1 MPDPETFDAFYART
15 VWNVTSQMH
24 ELTGD
29 DGLAD
34 HAIREAYAKAYQQ
47 WYQVSGYRDTQA
59 WVLAAAKDA
68 YERRRAE
75 PASLGN
81 GPEPAGRDS
90 GTWPGFF
97 RPPAKPARPAAPGA
111 DPAAAVAAPRH
122 NEAAGRDGASTGLG
136 GILGSRSYPA
146 GNAMP
151 GVAAPTR
158 ADAAGPPGWHGPDS
172 GTAQPTH
179 RIGFDG
185 PGAGGPGAGGPGAGG
200 PGAGGPGAGVPG
212 PEGFNGIQGRG
223 GPGRGGPG
231 RSRLGGRFNRP
242 GGGGLG
248 QLGSRRNLII
258 AGVAVAAVA
267 VAFIAYG
274 AGGGHKTPAP
284 AASGGASARP
294 GAKPKPHM
302 LAAGRT
308 GSRSAVPW
316 SLVGRGWALAEF
328 STAAPNSAGQA
339 SGGGSYTTYLVDP
352 EGGKYEIAT
361 SSGGTEPALMAWS
374 GDAQTALFGTAS
386 GDAGSYQ
393 LLNVRTGQLAQ
404 LPLPAGVVP
413 VGFAR
418 PLGTAI
424 LALRQGPA
432 AFRLQRYTLTGQLQT
447 TLALLPRKLGESL
460 SWNGCGSGT
469 ACAISSPEGLSDVWG
484 IAGREMQV
492 LSNAGGKVTR
502 LHVKDS
508 GKPPSC
514 VPVSWWNDSTILADC
529 AVGNLPDDASRLWLI
544 PEDGA
549 TPTALTQ
556 PAAAGVGHIEGAWL
570 AGQTYVTS
578 VTSQQC
584 QSAPS
589 GTGGMDIVTLSQ
601 GTNAA
606 VTIPRSTGNF
616 STIVATLGKRLL
628 VLAQT
633 RCPGTSSLLWF
644 NPSTGHSEMAI
655 SAPSNE
661 VGVIAA
667 VPFGNGPTAN
677 TAGQY

>member
-1 MPDPETFDAFYART
+1 MPDSETFDAFYART

-34 HAIREAYAKAYQQ
+34 HAVREAYAKAYQQ
-47 WYQVSGYRDTQA
+47 WYQVSGYSDSQA

-75 PASLGN
+75 SAGPGSGPAS
-81 GPEPAGRDS
+81 AGSDS

-97 RPPAKPARPAAPGA
+97 RPAAEPARPGRPGV

-122 NEAAGRDGASTGLG
+122 NEAAGRDATSTGVG

-146 GNAMP
+146 GGARASDGTAGNGMP
-151 GVAAPTR
+151 GGAAPTH
-158 ADAAGPPGWHGPDS
+158 ADPDGQSGWYGPAS
-172 GTAQPTH
+172 MTAQPTH
-179 RIGFDG
+179 RIGLDG
-185 PGAGGPGAGGPGAGG
+185 
-200 PGAGGPGAGVPG
+200 PG
-212 PEGFNGIQGRG
+212 PEGFDGSQGSG
-223 GPGRGGPG
+223 GPGRGG
-231 RSRLGGRFNRP
+231 SRGGRFSRP
-242 GGGGLG
+242 GGGGLS

-258 AGVAVAAVA
+258 AGVAAAAVVVVA
-267 VAFIAYG
+267 VIAYG
-274 AGGGHKTPAP
+274 TGGGHKAPAP
-284 AASGGASARP
+284 AAGA
-294 GAKPKPHM
+294 GAGAKPANKPKPHM

-308 GSRSAVPW
+308 GRRSAIPW

-352 EGGKYEIAT
+352 EGGKYEIAAT
-361 SSGGTEPALMAWS
+361 SGGTEPDLMAWS
-374 GDAQTALFGTAS
+374 GNAQTALLGTAT
-386 GDAGSYQ
+386 GAAGSYE
-393 LLNVRTGQLAQ
+393 LLNVQTGQLAA

-418 PLGTAI
+418 PLGIAI
-424 LALRQGPA
+424 LAVRQGPA
-432 AFRLQRYTLTGQLQT
+432 KFDLQRYDLNGHLET
-447 TLALLPRKLGESL
+447 TLAWLPRKAGESL
-460 SWNGCGSGT
+460 GWNGCASGT
-469 ACAISSPEGLSDVWG
+469 ACAISSPDGLTDVWG
-484 IAGREMQV
+484 VAGREMQA
-492 LSNAGGKVTR
+492 LSNAGGKITR

-508 GKPPSC
+508 GHPPSC
-514 VPVSWWNDSTILADC
+514 VPVSWWNQTTVLADC

-544 PEDGA
+544 PEDRA
-549 TPTALTQ
+549 APTALT
-556 PAAAGVGHIEGAWL
+556 PPSAAGNGRIEGAWL

-578 VTSQQC
+578 VTSSQC
-584 QSAPS
+584 ASAPS
-589 GTGGMDIVTLSQ
+589 GSGGLDIVPLSQ
-601 GTNAA
+601 GTSAA
-606 VTIPRSTGNF
+606 ITIPRSTGYF
-616 STIVATLGKRLL
+616 STIVATQGKRLL

-667 VPFGNGPTAN
+667 VPFGNGPTAI
-677 TAGQY
+677 TDGQY

>member
-1 MPDPETFDAFYART
+1 MPDSETFDAFYART
-15 VWNVTSQMH
+15 VWNVTNQMH
-24 ELTGD
+24 ELAGD

-34 HAIREAYAKAYQQ
+34 HAVREAYAKAYQQ
-47 WYQVSGYRDTQA
+47 WYQVSGYRDSQA

-75 PASLGN
+75 ATGPGN

-97 RPPAKPARPAAPGA
+97 RPAAKPARPAGPGV
-111 DPAAAVAAPRH
+111 DPASAVAAPRH
-122 NEAAGRDGASTGLG
+122 TEAAGRDGASTGVG
-136 GILGSRSYPA
+136 GILGSRNYPA
-146 GNAMP
+146 AGARASDGMAPNGMP
-151 GVAAPTR
+151 GGAAPTR
-158 ADAAGPPGWHGPDS
+158 GDAADPSGWFGPAS

-185 PGAGGPGAGGPGAGG
+185 FGAHGPGT
-200 PGAGGPGAGVPG
+200 
-212 PEGFNGIQGRG
+212 EGFDGIQGRG
-223 GPGRGGPG
+223 GPGRNG
-231 RSRLGGRFNRP
+231 SGGRFNRP
-242 GGGGLG
+242 GGGGLS

-274 AGGGHKTPAP
+274 FGGGHKTPAP
-284 AASGGASARP
+284 AASGGA
-294 GAKPKPHM
+294 GAKPAGKPKPHM

-308 GSRSAVPW
+308 GSRSAIPW

-352 EGGKYEIAT
+352 EGGKYQIAT
-361 SSGGTEPALMAWS
+361 SSGGAEPDLMAWS
-374 GDAQTALFGTAS
+374 GDAQRALLGTAS
-386 GDAGSYQ
+386 GGAGGAGSYE
-393 LLNVRTGQLAQ
+393 LLNVQNGQLAQ
-404 LPLPAGVVP
+404 LALPAGVVP

-432 AFRLQRYTLTGQLQT
+432 EFHLQRYALNGQLET
-447 TLALLPRKLGESL
+447 TLAWLPRKLGESL
-460 SWNGCGSGT
+460 GWNGCASGT

-484 IAGREMQV
+484 VAGREMQV
-492 LSNAGGKVTR
+492 LSNAGGKARR
-502 LHVKDS
+502 LHVQDS
-508 GKPPSC
+508 GLPPSC

-529 AVGNLPDDASRLWLI
+529 AVGDLTDDTSRLWLV

-549 TPTALTQ
+549 APTALTP
-556 PAAAGVGHIEGAWL
+556 PAAAGAGHIEGAWV
-570 AGQTYVTS
+570 AGQTYVAS
-578 VTSQQC
+578 VTSEQC
-584 QSAPS
+584 PSAPA
-589 GTGGMDIVTLSQ
+589 GTGGLDIVPVSQ

-606 VTIPRSTGNF
+606 ITIPRSTGNF
-616 STIVATLGKRLL
+616 STIVATQGKRLL

-633 RCPGTSSLLWF
+633 QCPGTSSLLWF
-644 NPSTGHSEMAI
+644 NPSTGHSQMVITA
-655 SAPSNE
+655 SSNE

-667 VPFGNGPTAN
+667 VPFGNGPTAI
-677 TAGQY
+677 TEGEY